1 MFGTSRSD
9 QSNRLAFPT
18 VTNQSE
24 PVTGTPRLGMV
35 GGTALFT
42 GAVLG
47 PGVLVLPALAAR
59 AAGPASIV
67 AWVVLL
73 AFSVP
78 VAGTFA
84 ALGARHPDG
93 GGVAT
98 FVTRAFGPRW
108 AVPVGWW
115 FFFAVPVGVLAGALV
130 GGEYVAAALG
140 AGSTTAWGT
149 ALLILAAGFGANHA
163 GLRLSGRAQLAMVV
177 VLAVLLLVTV
187 VVAAP
192 AARPVNFTPFA
203 PYGWTA
209 VGIAA
214 TVLFF
219 AFSGWE
225 AASHLSAEFRDPRRH
240 LPWATGLT
248 LVLVSV
254 LYLSLAG
261 TTIGVLG
268 SAAGAT
274 RVPLSLL
281 LETAFGPAGRVATAV
296 AAVFLS
302 FIAVN
307 TYLAGGAR
315 LGAALGR
322 DGGLPRAL
330 AKGGAAGD
338 VPRRSLGVQMVLCSV
353 AALVTILF
361 AVDLDSLMRVT
372 SACLAA
378 VSCAGMAAALRL
390 LPRGSVVWC
399 GALAGLGFTGLVLA
413 FCGVLLLVPVVL
425 AAGALLAPGR
435 HRSSG
440 SMIGLRVC

>member
-1 MFGTSRSD
+1 MTSNNGKH
-9 QSNRLAFPT
+9 Q
-18 VTNQSE
+18 
-24 PVTGTPRLGMV
+24 LGV
-35 GGTALFT
+35 AEGTALFV

-47 PGVLVLPALAAR
+47 PGVMVLPALAAK
-59 AAGPASIV
+59 AAGPASVV

-78 VAGTFA
+78 VAATFA

-98 FVTRAFGPRW
+98 FVTRAFGPRF

-115 FFFAVPVGVLAGALV
+115 FYFAVPVGVLAGGLV

-140 AGSTTAWGT
+140 AGRGV
-149 ALLILAAGFGANHA
+149 ALGIALAILGAAFGANYV
-163 GLRLSGRAQLAMVV
+163 GLHVSGRMQLAMVA

-187 VVAAP
+187 IAAAP
-192 AARPVNFTPFA
+192 DARPANFTPFA
-203 PYGWTA
+203 PHGWPA
-209 VGIAA
+209 IGSAA

-225 AASHLSAEFRDPRRH
+225 AASHLSGEFRDPRRH
-240 LPWATGLT
+240 LPRATALT

-254 LYLSLAG
+254 LYLSIASV
-261 TTIGVLG
+261 TIGVLG
-268 SAAGAT
+268 DQAGST
-274 RVPLSLL
+274 SVPLSLL
-281 LETAFGPAGRVATAV
+281 LEAAFGPVGRSVTAV

-307 TYLAGGAR
+307 TYIAGAAR

-330 AKGGAAGD
+330 AKSD
-338 VPRRSLGVQMVLCSV
+338 TVPRRSLTVQLVLCV
-353 AALVTILF
+353 IVVVVTTVLAI
-361 AVDLDSLMRVT
+361 DLDSLMRVT

-378 VSCAGMAAALRL
+378 VSFAGMAAALRL
-390 LPRGSVVWC
+390 LPGRSVLWFS
-399 GALAGLGFTGLVLA
+399 AAAGLGFTAVVLA
-413 FCGVLLLVPVVL
+413 FCGFLVLVPVTL
-425 AAGALLAPGR
+425 AVGALLATRSTSAIRPGSWADGR
-435 HRSSG
+435 T
-440 SMIGLRVC
+440 

>member
-1 MFGTSRSD
+1 MTT
-9 QSNRLAFPT
+9 NLAPPQT
-18 VTNQSE
+18 PE
-24 PVTGTPRLGMV
+24 PVTERHRLGIV
-35 GGTALFT
+35 AGTALFV

-47 PGVLVLPALAAR
+47 PGVMVLPAMAAK

-73 AFSVP
+73 VFSVP
-78 VAGTFA
+78 VAATFA

-98 FVTRAFGPRW
+98 FVTRAFGPRF

-115 FFFAVPVGVLAGALV
+115 FYFLVPVGVLAGVLV

-140 AGSTTAWGT
+140 AGRGA
-149 ALLILAAGFGANHA
+149 ALAIGVAILAAAFGANYV
-163 GLRLSGRAQLAMVV
+163 GLRLTGRVQVVMVS

-187 VVAAP
+187 IAAAP
-192 AARPVNFTPFA
+192 ASRPANFTPFA
-203 PYGWTA
+203 PHGWAA
-209 VGIAA
+209 VGTAA

-240 LPWATGLT
+240 LPRATGLT
-248 LVLVSV
+248 LALVTV
-254 LYLSLAG
+254 LYLALAV

-268 SAAGAT
+268 PAAGTTA
-274 RVPLSLL
+274 VPLSLL
-281 LETAFGPAGRVATAV
+281 LETAFGPAGRAATAV

-307 TYLAGGAR
+307 TYLAGAAR

-338 VPRRSLGVQMVLCSV
+338 VPRRSLTVQLALCAIV
-353 AALVTILF
+353 VVVTVVF
-361 AVDLDSLMRVT
+361 TVELDTLLRVT

-378 VSCAGMAAALRL
+378 VSFAGMAAALRL
-390 LPRGSVVWC
+390 LPKRSAVWY
-399 GALAGLGFTGLVLA
+399 GAAAGLVFTALILA
-413 FCGVLLLVPVVL
+413 FCGVLLVVPAVL
-425 AAGALLAPGR
+425 GVGAYLTVRSRPGR
-435 HRSSG
+435 KDE
-440 SMIGLRVC
+440 RVTGPGAR